1 METRG
6 SEDAP
11 PAEAKALVV
20 VPTYNEVE
28 NLERL
33 VAAVLAHEGFYLLV
47 VDDNSPDGTG
57 DLAEQLKARYPGRLD
72 VLHRAGKLGLG
83 SAYVAG
89 FRYALARDYAYV
101 VEMDCDFSHPP
112 EVLPRLVAAAQ
123 RADVAVGSRYV
134 RGGATPGWPLLRR
147 IVSRGGSLYTQLVL
161 GIGVS
166 DPTAGFVC
174 FRRPVLAALN
184 LDAIQA
190 TGFGF
195 QVEIKWRCHR
205 RGFRIVEVPIAFVD
219 RRAGQSKMSMGI
231 FLEAMA
237 LVWKL
242 RLRGGREDER
252 GALIA

>member
-1 METRG
+1 LETRG

-242 RLRGGREDER
+242 RLLGGREDER